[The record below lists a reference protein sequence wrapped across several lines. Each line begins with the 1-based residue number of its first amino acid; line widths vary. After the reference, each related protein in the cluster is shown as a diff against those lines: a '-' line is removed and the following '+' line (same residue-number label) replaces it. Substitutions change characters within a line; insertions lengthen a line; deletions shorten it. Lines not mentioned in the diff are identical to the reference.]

1 MRLKIIM
8 ATTPEN
14 TDGLP
19 THRERPKD
27 RSGLVILSV
36 VIIFVISA
44 GVLVMGLAPEIFRQG
59 DVIDQQAIQK
69 HEDDARD
76 AQAVK
81 ILTHVDDR
89 LYDLERNITQLMM
102 DSEKRSNVSKAQRD
116 VLDNKLDVNNAQNTK
131 ILNSLA
137 NKSKDHEAQS
147 IKMEILSDHISTA
160 LKNYGENSI
169 EKFDKIIE
177 NQIEINKKLGILLNK
192 TN

>member
-1 MRLKIIM
+1 M
-8 ATTPEN
+8 ATSPEN

-27 RSGLVILSV
+27 RSGLVILAV
-36 VIIFVISA
+36 VIIFVIAS

-102 DSEKRSNVSKAQRD
+102 DSEKRSNASKTQRD
-116 VLDNKLDVNNAQNTK
+116 VLDNKLDVNIAQNTR
-131 ILNSLA
+131 ILENLD
-137 NKSKDHEAQS
+137 NKSKDHSAQS
-147 IKMEILSDHISTA
+147 IKMEVLSDHISNS

-169 EKFDKIIE
+169 DKFDKIVE
-177 NQIEINKKLGILLNK
+177 NQIELNKKLDMLLNK
-192 TN
+192 TT